1 MIEWSILPNF
11 LRNFSTMTFF
21 FSYFLSCTPRM
32 IARNYEQLLK
42 GPFSATIV
50 LSSSPIVNVAS
61 CHINNQGV
69 FLLQYSM
76 KLDLPR
82 YTERFGATSLHGVQR
97 VYELDSGF
105 DDGRPMSGTLMKVG
119 NDQISEIERKM
130 AIVIPI
136 KGERLRLLEGV
147 LSGVPHDC
155 LVIIV
160 SNSPRQP
167 VDRYML
173 EKDALQQFNKFVG
186 RNALILHQRDPGLSE
201 ALKEVGYTSILG
213 PDDIVRSGKAEGMV
227 LGMLLAKMAGKEYV
241 GFIDA
246 DNYVPGAVN
255 EYVKIFAS
263 GIAMSKTPYTMIR
276 VSWIYKPKM
285 SDTGLYF
292 SKWGRVS
299 ELTNQHL
306 NSLISYYTGFETEVM
321 RTGNSGEHCMS
332 LKLAELLSYSSGYS
346 IEPYEVV
353 NVLEEFGGIIPTP
366 HQDAMD
372 KGVEVMQVET
382 RNPHFH
388 EDKGDDHLKEM
399 VVASLSSIYHSKI
412 CPPKLREKILESLR
426 AKSMLEEGQQEAPVP
441 LKIEPFKDIDIRQF
455 AKVLNKAST
464 YAQ

>member
-1 MIEWSILPNF
+1 
-11 LRNFSTMTFF
+11 
-21 FSYFLSCTPRM
+21 
-32 IARNYEQLLK
+32 
-42 GPFSATIV
+42 
-50 LSSSPIVNVAS
+50 
-61 CHINNQGV
+61 
-69 FLLQYSM
+69 M
-76 KLDLPR
+76 KLDMPR

-105 DDGRPMSGTLMKVG
+105 DDGRSVSETVMKVG
-119 NDQISEIERKM
+119 NDQIADIERRM

-147 LSGVPHDC
+147 LSGIPHDC

-167 VDRYML
+167 VDRYKL
-173 EKDALQQFNKFVG
+173 EKDALQQFNRFVG

-213 PDDIVRSGKAEGMV
+213 PDDIVRSGKAEGMII
-227 LGMLLAKMAGKEYV
+227 GMLLAKMAGKEYV

-263 GIAMSKTPYTMIR
+263 GVAMSTTPYTMVR

-332 LKLAELLSYSSGYS
+332 LKLAELLTFSSGYS
-346 IEPYEVV
+346 IEPYEIV
-353 NVLEEFGGIIPTP
+353 NILEEFGGIIPTM

-372 KGVEVMQVET
+372 QGIEIMQVET

-388 EDKGDDHLKEM
+388 EDKGEDHLKEM
-399 VVASLSSIYHSKI
+399 VMGSLGSIYHSKI

-426 AKSMLEEGQQEAPVP
+426 GKSMMEDGQQEPPAP
-441 LKIEPFKDIDIRQF
+441 LKIEPFKDIDVRQF
-455 AKVLNKAST
+455 AKALNKANT

>member
-1 MIEWSILPNF
+1 
-11 LRNFSTMTFF
+11 
-21 FSYFLSCTPRM
+21 
-32 IARNYEQLLK
+32 
-42 GPFSATIV
+42 
-50 LSSSPIVNVAS
+50 
-61 CHINNQGV
+61 
-69 FLLQYSM
+69 M
-76 KLDLPR
+76 KLDMPR

-105 DDGRPMSGTLMKVG
+105 DDGRSVSETVMKVG
-119 NDQISEIERKM
+119 NDKIADIERRM

-147 LSGVPHDC
+147 LSGIPHDC

-167 VDRYML
+167 VDRYKL
-173 EKDALQQFNKFVG
+173 EKDALQQFNRFVG

-201 ALKEVGYTSILG
+201 ALKEVGYKSILG
-213 PDDIVRSGKAEGMV
+213 PDEIVRSGKAEGMII
-227 LGMLLAKMAGKEYV
+227 GMLLAKMAGKEYV

-263 GIAMSKTPYTMIR
+263 GVAMSVTPYTMVR

-332 LKLAELLSYSSGYS
+332 LKLAELLTFSSGYS
-346 IEPYEVV
+346 IEPYEIV
-353 NVLEEFGGIIPTP
+353 NILEEFGGIIPTL

-372 KGVEVMQVET
+372 QGIEIMQVET

-388 EDKGDDHLKEM
+388 EDKGEDHLKDM
-399 VVASLSSIYHSKI
+399 VMGSLGSIYHSKI

-426 AKSMLEEGQQEAPVP
+426 GKSMIEDGEQEPPAP
-441 LKIEPFKDIDIRQF
+441 LKIEPFKDIDIRLF
-455 AKVLNKAST
+455 AKALNKANT
-464 YAQ
+464 YVQ

>member
-1 MIEWSILPNF
+1 
-11 LRNFSTMTFF
+11 
-21 FSYFLSCTPRM
+21 
-32 IARNYEQLLK
+32 
-42 GPFSATIV
+42 
-50 LSSSPIVNVAS
+50 
-61 CHINNQGV
+61 
-69 FLLQYSM
+69 M

-105 DDGRPMSGTLMKVG
+105 DDGKSMSETLMKVG
-119 NDQISEIERKM
+119 NEQISEIERKM

-201 ALKEVGYTSILG
+201 ALNEVGYTSMLG
-213 PDDIVRSGKAEGMV
+213 PDGVVRSGKAEGMV

-263 GIAMSKTPYTMIR
+263 GIAMSKTPYTMVR

-285 SDTGLYF
+285 SETGLYF

-332 LKLAELLSYSSGYS
+332 LKLAELLTFSSGYS
-346 IEPYEVV
+346 IEPYEIV
-353 NVLEEFGGIIPTP
+353 NVLEEFGGIIPTSY
-366 HQDAMD
+366 QDAMD

-388 EDKGDDHLKEM
+388 EDKGEDHLKEM
-399 VVASLSSIYHSKI
+399 VVASMGSIYHSKI

-426 AKSMLEEGQQEAPVP
+426 TRNMLEEGQQEPPAPV
-441 LKIEPFKDIDIRQF
+441 KIDPFKDIDIRQF
-455 AKVLNKAST
+455 AKVLSKAST